1 MILEGLA
8 MRIVSPLLA
17 SLLLTGT
24 VAGFGSAQAA
34 DYLESRGPA
43 VVSANVPA
51 CNDPAVLGQVEDQF
65 EYGAPRVLETK
76 LSILEFSAMAE
87 KAYFPAVKSGEP
99 PISPVERRYCQA
111 EALLSD
117 QITRRIYYVVEYPM
131 GFAAA
136 GGYLGAFSPVKGWRA
151 EGCVLGLDEWH
162 VYGANCQS
170 LRRFQPE
177 GRTGYGYVTK

>member
-1 MILEGLA
+1 
-8 MRIVSPLLA
+8 MRILN
-17 SLLLTGT
+17 SLLPLALSSALLLGAGPGTGR
-24 VAGFGSAQAA
+24 AA
-34 DYLESRGPA
+34 DYREYRSQA
-43 VVSANVPA
+43 TASANVPA
-51 CNDPAVLGQVEDQF
+51 CDDPAVLGQVEDQF
-65 EYGAPRVLETK
+65 EYGAPRVLQTP

-87 KAYFPAVKSGEP
+87 KAYFPAVEAGEP
-99 PISPVERRYCQA
+99 PISPIERRYCQA

-117 QITRRIYYVVEYPM
+117 QKTRRVYYVIEYPM

-136 GGYLGAFSPVKGWRA
+136 GGFLGSFSPVKAWRA
-151 EGCVLGLDEWH
+151 EGCILGLDDWH